1 MPYTQLILNV
11 DDTEAVRYAKTHTL
25 RTAGFRVDEATNGT
39 EALQKVA
46 ELRPGLVLLDVR
58 LPDISGIEVCRRIK
72 ADFPSTMV
80 LQISASYIST
90 IDRVIGLENGADSYL
105 AQPVEP
111 AELIAAVRAL
121 LRMRAA
127 EDQLRSTN
135 ENLEARV
142 TERTRQLLET
152 NLRLTQEIAEREKAE
167 ASLVQAL
174 KTEALGQLSGGIAH
188 DFNNLLMII
197 LSHLNLLAKRLPE
210 SDAKAQRYWTGA
222 KEGAERAAT
231 LTQRLLA
238 FARRQELKVESANV
252 AALLE
257 NLRSLVERSVGPM
270 IEVVMNVEPDL
281 RPASVDRN
289 QLELALLNLSVN
301 GRDAMPEQGR
311 LAISARNDRP
321 APGSRLAAGD
331 YVVVSVADSGIGMDA
346 ATLARATEPFFST
359 KADKGTGLGL
369 SMVHGFM
376 EQLGG
381 ALKLSSAIGVG
392 TTAELWLPAATASD
406 QPEEQRS
413 IDKGPLRPLSIL
425 FVDDEPLLLMAG
437 VDMLESSGHRV
448 TSANSGPEAL
458 AALQAGGPYDLLITD
473 HAMPGMTGTELAE
486 KALQTAPG
494 IRVVL
499 ASGFQDLPSDA
510 AKWTRLRKPYLESD
524 LIELIHRL
532 DAAGDMREV

>member
-1 MPYTQLILNV
+1 MPHTQLILNV

-25 RTAGFRVDEATNGT
+25 RSAGFRVDEAATGS
-39 EALQKVA
+39 EALRKVA
-46 ELRPGLVLLDVR
+46 ELKPGLVLLDVR

-72 ADFPSTMV
+72 ADFPATMV
-80 LQISASYIST
+80 LQVSASYISAV
-90 IDRVIGLENGADSYL
+90 DRVIGLENGADSYL

-121 LRMRAA
+121 LRISAA
-127 EDQLRSTN
+127 EDQLRSAN

-152 NLRLTQEIAEREKAE
+152 NLQLTREIAEREKAE

-188 DFNNLLMII
+188 DFNNLLMIM
-197 LSHLNLLAKRLPE
+197 LSHLNLLGKRLPPDDE
-210 SDAKAQRYWTGA
+210 KAQRYWQGA
-222 KEGAERAAT
+222 TEGASRAAI

-238 FARRQELKVESANV
+238 FARRQELQIEAGDV
-252 AALLE
+252 ATLLE
-257 NLRSLVERSVGPM
+257 DLRSLIERSVGPM
-270 IEVVMNVEPDL
+270 IEVAMDIAPDL
-281 RPASVDRN
+281 RPALIDRN

-301 GRDAMPEQGR
+301 ARDAMPERGR
-311 LAISARNDRP
+311 LTISARNGRP
-321 APGSRLAAGD
+321 SEGSGLSASD
-331 YVVVSVADSGIGMDA
+331 YVVVEVADCGIGMDA
-346 ATLARATEPFFST
+346 KTLARATEPFFST

-381 ALKLSSAIGVG
+381 TLKLSSEIDVG
-392 TTAELWLPAATASD
+392 TTAELWLPVATAAD
-406 QPEEQRS
+406 RPTAVAPVQ
-413 IDKGPLRPLSIL
+413 DKSVRPLSIL

-448 TSANSGPEAL
+448 TPANSGAEAL
-458 AALQAGGPYDLLITD
+458 AVLRAEGPYDLLITD

-486 KALQTAPG
+486 QALDIAPG

-499 ASGFQDLPSDA
+499 ASGFQELPGDEDE
-510 AKWTRLRKPYLESD
+510 KWLRLHKPYLESD
-524 LIELIHRL
+524 LAELIHRI
-532 DAAGDMREV
+532 DAR